1 MLPFVELEVYPAT
14 EARRFVEFTQAHGC
28 ECRLG
33 PGGHQVELAVPHA
46 RDPEEA
52 RRVAMEII
60 TTFSAEHEQANV
72 RVVDYG

>member
-14 EARRFVEFTQAHGC
+14 EARRFVEFAQAHGC
-28 ECRLG
+28 DCRVLFS
-33 PGGHQVELAVPHA
+33 GHHVELAVPHA